1 MTSRRTRI
9 AAYAPIRKQESAIS
23 CAFRIGVIAAGII
36 AYMLAVALVIFAIGC
51 SDTQRIADASG
62 VIRTNAESSKA
73 RFERVE
79 TSALGAKDPRIVTE
93 AKAGAKEQAAII
105 GATDAI
111 VRALPGVKDVTP
123 WWATMLTYGL
133 IALSVIGVVALLWM
147 TGLGAFVKR
156 LLAAAGMFIP
166 AGERREANIAA
177 KALNDDSDVT
187 LREWIAVRRAQDP
200 MFDAAYR
207 REARDRKKRT
217 NAARPI
223 ADRP

>member
-1 MTSRRTRI
+1 MIRALAI
-9 AAYAPIRKQESAIS
+9 AATI
-23 CAFRIGVIAAGII
+23 C
-36 AYMLAVALVIFAIGC
+36 AIGC

-62 VIRTNAESSKA
+62 VIRANAESSKA
-73 RFERVE
+73 RFGRVE
-79 TSALGAKDPRIVTE
+79 TSALAAKDPQIVTE
-93 AKAGAKEQAAII
+93 AKAGAKEQTEII

-133 IALSVIGVVALLWM
+133 IALSVIGVVAILWM

-177 KALNDDSDVT
+177 KALNNDSDVT

-217 NAARPI
+217 NATRRLADT

>member
-1 MTSRRTRI
+1 MRI
-9 AAYAPIRKQESAIS
+9 AA
-23 CAFRIGVIAAGII
+23 
-36 AYMLAVALVIFAIGC
+36 LVLVLGTIGC

-73 RFERVE
+73 RFGRVE
-79 TSALGAKDPRIVTE
+79 TSALAANDRQVATD
-93 AKAGAKEQAAII
+93 ARAGAKEQAAII
-105 GATDAI
+105 GATEAI

-133 IALSVIGVVALLWM
+133 IALSVVGVVALLWM
-147 TGLGAFVKR
+147 TGLGTFVKR
-156 LLAAAGMFIP
+156 LLAALGLFIP

-177 KALNDDSDVT
+177 KAIDYGSDVSV
-187 LREWIAVRRAQDP
+187 REWIAARRASDP

-207 REARDRKKRT
+207 RERRDRKKRT
-217 NAARPI
+217 DARAKP

>member
-1 MTSRRTRI
+1 MRI
-9 AAYAPIRKQESAIS
+9 AA
-23 CAFRIGVIAAGII
+23 
-36 AYMLAVALVIFAIGC
+36 LVLVLGTIGC

-62 VIRTNAESSKA
+62 VIRTNAESSKQ
-73 RFERVE
+73 RFERIEAATVDGKYGGI
-79 TSALGAKDPRIVTE
+79 APD
-93 AKAGAKEQAAII
+93 AKAGAKEQATII
-105 GATDAI
+105 GATEAI

-123 WWATMLTYGL
+123 WWATVLTYGL
-133 IALSVIGVVALLWM
+133 IALSVVGVVALLLM
-147 TGLGAFVKR
+147 TGLGAFIKR
-156 LLAAAGMFIP
+156 LLAAVGLFIP

-177 KALNDDSDVT
+177 KALNDDSDAT

-207 REARDRKKRT
+207 RESRDRKKRT

>member
-1 MTSRRTRI
+1 MIRALAI
-9 AAYAPIRKQESAIS
+9 AAAI
-23 CAFRIGVIAAGII
+23 C
-36 AYMLAVALVIFAIGC
+36 AIGC

-62 VIRTNAESSKA
+62 VIRANAESSKD
-73 RFERVE
+73 RFERIE
-79 TSALGAKDPRIVTE
+79 AATLDGKYGAIAPDAR
-93 AKAGAKEQAAII
+93 AGAKEQKRII
-105 GATDAI
+105 GATEAI

-123 WWATMLTYGL
+123 WWANLLSWGL
-133 IALSVIGVVALLWM
+133 IALSVVGVVALLWM

-156 LLAAAGMFIP
+156 LLAAVGLFIP

-217 NAARPI
+217 SAARRL
-223 ADRP
+223 ADTAD

>member
-1 MTSRRTRI
+1 MIPSRT
-9 AAYAPIRKQESAIS
+9 QDSAIA
-23 CAFRIGVIAAGII
+23 CAFRICAIAAGIM
-36 AYMLAVALVIFAIGC
+36 AYMCAVALVIFAIGC

-62 VIRTNAESSKA
+62 VIRRNAESSKD

-79 TSALGAKDPRIVTE
+79 TSALAAKDRQVATE
-93 AKAGAKEQAAII
+93 AKAGAKEQATII
-105 GATDAI
+105 GATEAI

-123 WWATMLTYGL
+123 WWATLLSYGL
-133 IALSVIGVVALLWM
+133 IALSVVGVVALLWM
-147 TGLGAFVKR
+147 TGLGAFMKR
-156 LLAAAGMFIP
+156 LLAALGLMIP
-166 AGERREANIAA
+166 ASERREANIAA

-217 NAARPI
+217 NATRRLADTT
-223 ADRP
+223 DRP